1 MRLLKDILYR
11 VSLQAVSGRTDIPI
25 EAIVFDSRKVSEN
38 SLFVAVR
45 GTASDGHIYIPQ
57 VLEKGA
63 SAIVCEEIPEI
74 TKEGVTYIQVKDTSE
89 ALGVIASNF
98 YDNPSSK
105 IKLVGVTG
113 TNGKTTT
120 VTLLYQLFRK
130 LGYRTG
136 LISTV
141 ENKIEDNIIPST
153 HTTPDAI
160 TLNQLLAQMIEAGCT
175 HCFMEVS
182 SHAAVQRRIAGVKFT
197 GAVFSNITHDH
208 LDYHKTFDEY
218 IRAKKMFF
226 DELPSNAFA
235 LVNIDDKRGKVMIQ
249 NTTAKTYTY
258 SLHAMAD
265 FKAKLLAVTMQG
277 LEMEVDNHQVWFKL
291 IGAFNAYNLLAIYS
305 TAVLLGEDKE
315 EVLMQ
320 LTTLD
325 PANGRFEQYTSTGG
339 VLAIV
344 DYAHTPDAL
353 KNVLETIAQIKADDK
368 KLITVFGCGGDRDA
382 TKRPIMG
389 DIACQMSDKVIVTS
403 DNPRSEDPLL
413 IIEDIKKGIKVTD
426 MKKVLTHPDRME
438 AIRLACSLA
447 QNGDII
453 LIAGKGHETY
463 QDIKGVK
470 HPFDDKKIIVQ
481 LFNELGI

>member
-1 MRLLKDILYR
+1 MLLKDILYR

-25 EAIVFDSRKVSEN
+25 GSIVFDSRKVEQN

-45 GTASDGHIYIPQ
+45 GTASDGHVYIPQ

-63 SAIVCEEIPEI
+63 AAIVCEEIPEI

-89 ALGVIASNF
+89 ALGVVASNF

-141 ENKIEDNIIPST
+141 ENKIEDTIIPST

-160 TLNQLLAQMIEAGCT
+160 TLNQLLAQMVEAGCT

-197 GAVFSNITHDH
+197 GAIFSNITHDH

-277 LEMEVDNHQVWFKL
+277 LEMEVDSHQVWFKL

-403 DNPRSEDPLL
+403 DNPRSEDPLM

-426 MKKVLTHPDRME
+426 TKKVLTHPDRME

-447 QNGDII
+447 QKGDII

-463 QDIKGVK
+463 QEIKGVK

>member
-1 MRLLKDILYR
+1 MMLLKDILYR
-11 VSLQAVSGRTDIPI
+11 VSLQAVSGRTDIPV
-25 EAIVFDSRKVSEN
+25 ESIVFDSRKVTTN

-45 GTASDGHIYIPQ
+45 GTTSDGHIYIPQ

-63 SAIVCEEIPEI
+63 GTIVCEEIPDI

-89 ALGVIASNF
+89 ALGVIAANF

-113 TNGKTTT
+113 TNGKTTI

-141 ENKIEDNIIPST
+141 ENKIEDTIIPST

-160 TLNQLLAQMIEAGCT
+160 TLNQLLAQMVDAGCT

-197 GAVFSNITHDH
+197 GAIFSNITHDH

-218 IRAKKMFF
+218 IRAKKIFF

-258 SLHAMAD
+258 SLHALAD

-277 LEMEVDNHQVWFKL
+277 LEMEVDSHQVWFKL

-325 PANGRFEQYTSTGG
+325 PANGRFEQFTSSGG

-368 KLITVFGCGGDRDA
+368 KLITVFGCGGDRDS

-389 DIACQMSDKVIVTS
+389 DIACQLSDKVIVTS
-403 DNPRSEDPLL
+403 DNPRSEDPML

-426 MKKVLTHPDRME
+426 AKKVLTHPDRME

-447 QNGDII
+447 QKGDII

-463 QDIKGVK
+463 QEIRGVK
-470 HPFDDKKIIVQ
+470 HPFDDKKIILQ
-481 LFNELGI
+481 LFKELGI